1 MRKIALPVAC
11 MVLAPALH
19 AEVSTKAFSGPGT
32 VDSVDVE
39 ASVST
44 TVRVFPANM
53 DVEKAKEAE
62 AAPFPIEGKWEF
74 NWDTENPDTVAFTG
88 DLHLGNHFTVT
99 DAGTMGGVS
108 IQTFSGT
115 VHHLSGNATW
125 DASTRTLSYE
135 VPLGK
140 RSDSRGSKVSQDA
153 DPTCDGATIAC
164 KAFLNTT
171 PELESV
177 GFKLVFDES
186 LDSFTGTMS
195 ATQYEG
201 AMFTKN
207 QTDMNITIEGQVA
220 PAE

>member
-1 MRKIALPVAC
+1 MKRVALPIAF
-11 MVLAPALH
+11 MVLTPNLY
-19 AEVSTKAFSGPGT
+19 AEVSTKAFYGPGT

-44 TVRVFPANM
+44 TVRVFPASM
-53 DVEKAKEAE
+53 DVDKARDADAE
-62 AAPFPIEGKWEF
+62 PFPIKGKWQF
-74 NWDTENPDTVAFTG
+74 SWDPENPDKVAFTG
-88 DLHLGNHFTVT
+88 DLFLGNYFTVT

-115 VHHLSGNATW
+115 IHHLAGNATW

-135 VPLGK
+135 VPLDK
-140 RSDSRGSKVSQDA
+140 RSDSRGSKISQDA

-171 PELESV
+171 PELEGV

-207 QTDMNITIEGQVA
+207 QTDMNITINGQA
-220 PAE
+220 AAAE